1 MDRKA
6 AEIGALA
13 NENENETQQ
22 DKDQE
27 EQVVNPWEVSA
38 KGGKIDYDK
47 LIDKFGCQRLDPS
60 LIDRVERLTSRRAHV
75 FLRRGVFFA
84 HRYPYLYL
92 PILSLIY
99 VLRVN
104 LEFDG
109 CIFPLYYRDFND
121 ILDAFERG
129 EKFYLYTGR
138 GPSSEALHLGH
149 LIPFIFTQ

>member
-13 NENENETQQ
+13 NENETQQ

-60 LIDRVERLTSRRAHV
+60 LIDRGSVSPPAAPTSSSA
-75 FLRRGVFFA
+75 A
-84 HRYPYLYL
+84 ASSL
-92 PILSLIY
+92 PTGTPTSTSQ
-99 VLRVN
+99 
-104 LEFDG
+104 
-109 CIFPLYYRDFND
+109 
-121 ILDAFERG
+121 
-129 EKFYLYTGR
+129 FYL
-138 GPSSEALHLGH
+138 
-149 LIPFIFTQ
+149 

>member
-92 PILSLIY
+92 PILSL
-99 VLRVN
+99 N

-138 GPSSEALHLGH
+138 GPSSEALYLGH
-149 LIPFIFTQ
+149 LIPFMFTQ

>member
-1 MDRKA
+1 MKMQ
-6 AEIGALA
+6 
-13 NENENETQQ
+13 NETQQ

-47 LIDKFGCQRLDPS
+47 LIDKFGCQKVNPS
-60 LIDRVERLTSRRAHV
+60 LIDRVERLTSHRAHV

-84 HRYPYLYL
+84 HRYPYPYL

-104 LEFDG
+104 LEF
-109 CIFPLYYRDFND
+109 
-121 ILDAFERG
+121 E
-129 EKFYLYTGR
+129 YLTIGFFHY
-138 GPSSEALHLGH
+138 L
-149 LIPFIFTQ
+149 